1 MAVTTSV
8 LSPQAKNQDIDIG
21 LSKAY
26 RQRISESLSDILGD
40 TYKLLIKSHIYHWNV
55 VGPLFK
61 PLHELT
67 EDHYNTLFKATD
79 VIAER
84 MRALGHLAPE
94 KLGEAAQF
102 SPAARDVNHSSAADM
117 VADLIATHEKAVKS
131 MRKAA
136 TDADDNDDLVT
147 ADMLTDRL
155 TFHEKA
161 LWMLRAIMAQ

>member
-1 MAVTTSV
+1 MASTASV
-8 LSPQAKNQDIDIG
+8 LKPKAKDEQFDIG
-21 LSKAY
+21 LTKTY
-26 RQRISESLSDILGD
+26 RDTMSGDLSSILAG
-40 TYKLLIKSHIYHWNV
+40 TYQLLIKSHVYHWNV

-67 EDHYNTLFKATD
+67 EEHYNTLFKATD

-84 MRALGHLAPE
+84 IRALGHLAPA

-102 SPAARDVNHSSAADM
+102 SPKAADVNHTSAADM
-117 VADLIATHEKAVKS
+117 VADLIADHEAAVRM

-136 TDADDNDDLVT
+136 SKADENDDMVT

-161 LWMLRAIMAQ
+161 LWMLRAIVAQ